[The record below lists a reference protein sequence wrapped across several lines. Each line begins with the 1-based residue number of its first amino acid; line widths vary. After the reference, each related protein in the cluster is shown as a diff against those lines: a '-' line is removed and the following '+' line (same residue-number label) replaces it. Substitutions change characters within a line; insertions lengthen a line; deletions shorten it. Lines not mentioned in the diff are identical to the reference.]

1 MGKNDFFGGGE
12 SMSNRNKYGS
22 KYEIYIFKYKISL
35 TMIIYICA
43 NLVNTNENERVDKIM
58 PIGLA
63 LIVY

>member
-1 MGKNDFFGGGE
+1 
-12 SMSNRNKYGS
+12 MSNCNKYGS